1 MRRLIA
7 CGVLAPLLLMT
18 WTLPA
23 HAGKSA
29 DIALGLAS
37 FAVFN
42 QIVAP
47 LIRPPHVV
55 AAPHRHEVVYRTVVT
70 RPVVYR
76 PAPVVYTSP
85 APVVYA
91 PPPAPAPPT
100 TVVYPHGRYELQ
112 PQGYQYVWVW
122 IPTVAPPPPPPA
134 ALAPPYR

>member
-18 WTLPA
+18 WTPPA
-23 HAGKSA
+23 HAGKST

-47 LIRPPHVV
+47 LIRPRHAEAVY
-55 AAPHRHEVVYRTVVT
+55 HRREVVYRTVVT
-70 RPVVYR
+70 QPVVYQ
-76 PAPVVYTSP
+76 P

-91 PPPAPAPPT
+91 PPAPAPAT

-112 PQGYQYVWVW
+112 LHGHQYVWVW
-122 IPTVAPPPPPPA
+122 IPTAAPPPPPPA
-134 ALAPPYR
+134 AMAPPYR

>member
-7 CGVLAPLLLMT
+7 CTVVAPLLLMT
-18 WTLPA
+18 WTPPA
-23 HAGKSA
+23 HAGKST

-47 LIRPPHVV
+47 LIHPRP
-55 AAPHRHEVVYRTVVT
+55 AYAGYHRREVVYTTVVT
-70 RPVVYR
+70 HPPVVYH
-76 PAPVVYTSP
+76 P

-91 PPPAPAPPT
+91 PPPVVTAPVS

-112 PQGYQYVWVW
+112 LHGHQYVWVW
-122 IPTVAPPPPPPA
+122 IPTTPAPAPPPVQ
-134 ALAPPYR
+134 

>member
-7 CGVLAPLLLMT
+7 CGVLAPLFLMT
-18 WTLPA
+18 WTPPQA
-23 HAGKSA
+23 HAGKSTE
-29 DIALGLAS
+29 IAHGLAS

-55 AAPHRHEVVYRTVVT
+55 AHPHREVVVHRTVVT
-70 RPVVYR
+70 RPVVYQ
-76 PAPVVYTSP
+76 P

-91 PPPAPAPPT
+91 PPPVAPAPAT

-112 PQGYQYVWVW
+112 LHGHQYVWVW
-122 IPTVAPPPPPPA
+122 IPTIAPPP
-134 ALAPPYR
+134 YR